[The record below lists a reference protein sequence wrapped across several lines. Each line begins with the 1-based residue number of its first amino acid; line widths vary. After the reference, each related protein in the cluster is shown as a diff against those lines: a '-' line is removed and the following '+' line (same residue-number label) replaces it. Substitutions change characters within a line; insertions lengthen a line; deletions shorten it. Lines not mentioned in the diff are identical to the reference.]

1 MSVLSDAVAADKER
15 MAEGERLRRDQRD
28 VEAMLE
34 TERANNLDAHEIAWV
49 RAMMA
54 VDRVADATPGDARKL
69 ASRARL
75 FENVDRQIRARVAQ
89 TMPGV
94 LVAAQKQIEA
104 QLGANTLTESIRRTR
119 EHVAKDIRRLT
130 EGAAA
135 LVDDAID
142 RLVEGEEH
150 RIIATLEKRV
160 RSVVAAECAK
170 QLRRVMN
177 PPAPKAAKAPP
188 KKRKSP

>member
-1 MSVLSDAVAADKER
+1 MLSVGPDPDDMPADNGAAVAD
-15 MAEGERLRRDQRD
+15 MSCSLYPF
-28 VEAMLE
+28 
-34 TERANNLDAHEIAWV
+34 EIAWLRSV
-49 RAMMA
+49 MA
-54 VDRVADATPGDARKL
+54 ADQIADAEPGDEHKL
-69 ASRARL
+69 ASRRRL
-75 FENVDRQIRARVAQ
+75 FEGVDRQIRARIAQ
-89 TMPGV
+89 TMPEV
-94 LVAAQKQIEA
+94 LLAARVQIEA
-104 QLGANTLTESIRRTR
+104 QLGANTLTESMRRTR

-150 RIIATLEKRV
+150 RLITALEKRV

-177 PPAPKAAKAPP
+177 PPAIKASKAPP
-188 KKRKSP
+188 KKRKTP

>member
-1 MSVLSDAVAADKER
+1 
-15 MAEGERLRRDQRD
+15 
-28 VEAMLE
+28 MLE
-34 TERANNLDAHEIAWV
+34 TERAHNLGPDEIAWV

-54 VDRVADATPGDARKL
+54 VDRVADATPGDSRKL

-94 LVAAQKQIEA
+94 LVAARVQIEA
-104 QLGANTLTESIRRTR
+104 QLGADTLTASIKRTR